1 MINVY
6 QYKVYDMKFDCYQI
20 SEEYATDD
28 YIESLENAVAL
39 VETAKE
45 VEDNDVDNGRCI
57 SIKIDIKSSINI
69 LTQNLKEREN
79 NLTEGLLAEYIKRKK
94 FICEAL
100 NNYFD
105 NVEKSTKLCKDV
117 SEDDLKRSKIRNRF
131 LIASVIVIILALTPI
146 ESKTALVIAYLF
158 SIAYYGTEYLNIINN
173 RVTQLGS
180 IALNELEVQRISREL
195 AMYGVD
201 FGYLIRYQ
209 SCKDVLRVDA
219 VVEKVNEVDILKLE
233 HQQLLIDKCV
243 MQNLKQIE

>member
-1 MINVY
+1 M
-6 QYKVYDMKFDCYQI
+6 
-20 SEEYATDD
+20 
-28 YIESLENAVAL
+28 
-39 VETAKE
+39 ETAKE

-173 RVTQLGS
+173 RVTHLGS